1 MVCCHETLPITT
13 NPEQHK
19 TEFPVA
25 PSNLW
30 SWEPSRWENIQS
42 KKKLFQELIIN
53 REGGQ
58 CQWCRWGLHPLG
70 ERQEKPTGKCYLN
83 TNRRNANAD
92 ISSVR
97 AALDFSQGTPL
108 QRRKWWLSHSAE
120 EALSLQTL
128 QLGMFSTEYSFV
140 VVVVKKNKR
149 LVQRNETWSRRR
161 AAWTNCSTE
170 CFGFVLFSERMF
182 QDWPRFCLEI
192 EASRFPARNTPRL
205 ESWAEYRM
213 NGASLLKVW
222 ENWNQ
227 MFKSYLSRI
236 LGSTELQR
244 LLVFFFFF
252 ETINNIEILAIYPHM
267 P

>member
-1 MVCCHETLPITT
+1 M
-13 NPEQHK
+13 
-19 TEFPVA
+19 
-25 PSNLW
+25 
-30 SWEPSRWENIQS
+30 
-42 KKKLFQELIIN
+42 LFEHQ
-53 REGGQ
+53 Q
-58 CQWCRWGLHPLG
+58 
-70 ERQEKPTGKCYLN
+70 K
-83 TNRRNANAD
+83 NANAD
-92 ISSVR
+92 ISLVR

-182 QDWPRFCLEI
+182 EDWPRFCLEI

-244 LLVFFFFF
+244 LLVFWFFFWNYKQYWDSRCLSPYALRIVWNSLDIF
-252 ETINNIEILAIYPHM
+252 SGTQNLFPMYVCAGSWYPKDSSA
-267 P
+267 PPKAGARGRFPFSCAVQNGAGWALFQWP